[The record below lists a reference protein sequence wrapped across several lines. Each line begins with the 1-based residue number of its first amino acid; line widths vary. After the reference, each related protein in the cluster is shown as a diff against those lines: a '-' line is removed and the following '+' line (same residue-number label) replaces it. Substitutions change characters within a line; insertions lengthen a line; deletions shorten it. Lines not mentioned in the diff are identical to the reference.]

1 MTEQA
6 NRIDWLERQLAQ
18 VEHFIYRDTK
28 ALEASPGKYSLQLAL
43 KSWQAHQDEL
53 HQELRQA
60 KAALHKE
67 VVQLRLLGD
76 RMDGSIPLRLLSK
89 LADKFN
95 RAVAHAAYHLRHGIG
110 PLKGIPEDMARDIDL
125 RLSGLQFGSTRLMFA
140 GNVSPDLTGE
150 SLMEGAL
157 EQIFG
162 VLEAPSP
169 EKIRELVAAIGVPA
183 TRALSEMLA
192 TLESA
197 SIGAE
202 LSWPAPNA
210 KLYQWGGSLE
220 AVKGAH
226 QRLSA
231 FQTMKPVKAGI
242 QGTISDLKEN
252 GAVYIRNAGG
262 KHKISYNRQQYQ
274 HIQQYRLGMDV
285 KFQVMKYVRIEPLT
299 EREITTYKLITE
311 D

>member
-18 VEHFIYRDTK
+18 VDQFIDRDTK
-28 ALEASPGKYSLQLAL
+28 ALEEDPGRYSLQLAL
-43 KSWQAHQDEL
+43 NSWRSHQDEL

-60 KAALHKE
+60 KAALQKE

-95 RAVAHAAYHLRHGIG
+95 RAVTHAAYHLRHGTG
-110 PLKGIPEDMARDIDL
+110 PAKGIPEDMARDIDL

-140 GNVSPDLTGE
+140 GNVSPDTTGE

-157 EQIFG
+157 EQIFD
-162 VLEAPSP
+162 VLAAASQ
-169 EKIRELVAAIGVPA
+169 EKIRDLVAAIGVPA
-183 TRALSEMLA
+183 TKALSELLS

-202 LSWPAPNA
+202 LSWPAPNSRM
-210 KLYQWGGSLE
+210 YHWGGSLE
-220 AVKGAH
+220 AVRSAH
-226 QRLSA
+226 NKLSA
-231 FQTMKPVKAGI
+231 FETMHPQKASLR
-242 QGTISDLKEN
+242 GTISDLKEN
-252 GAVYIRNAGG
+252 GAVYIRNAEG

-274 HIQQYRLGMDV
+274 HIQQYQLGMDV
-285 KFQVMKYVRIEPLT
+285 NFKVMKYVRTEPLT